1 MNSPVTFGRF
11 QFQFMTL
18 YLSSLTALTAPVTV
32 RRHHHLAAVSLL
44 SEDDSASLTTELL
57 VYQKSEETCR
67 NLPRIRFLMQALAP
81 DQPRWHRQTAATL
94 SSFAAFLLH
103 VWLHKVLITFTYSMS
118 FLIQCLISPACWIFN
133 LAKILISVAGICPL
147 HWKNLW

>member
-1 MNSPVTFGRF
+1 MLKEPNFFLLYWKGILISVNSPVTFGRF

-81 DQPRWHRQTAATL
+81 DQPR
-94 SSFAAFLLH
+94 
-103 VWLHKVLITFTYSMS
+103 
-118 FLIQCLISPACWIFN
+118 
-133 LAKILISVAGICPL
+133 
-147 HWKNLW
+147 